1 MIIIPEALELAKLQR
16 TSATE
21 EQIIDFYHED
31 FKHILQNTEITQ
43 VEKYLDIGCG
53 IAGPQC
59 FMPKTTKLFLIDKT
73 EVDSKLYY
81 GFQQKTSFYNSMMIT
96 KENLIA
102 NGVKENNINIQE
114 ATETNEI
121 KFNERFDLIT
131 SFISCGFH
139 YPIETY
145 LDQIYEKLKTGGVL
159 IVDIRKETTGL
170 AALKT
175 KFGNS
180 EPIKE
185 HTKYWRVKYVK

>member
-1 MIIIPEALELAKLQR
+1 MIIIPEALQLAKLQQ
-16 TSATE
+16 TSSTE
-21 EQIIDFYHED
+21 EQIIDSYHED

-73 EVDSKLYY
+73 MDIAK
-81 GFQQKTSFYNSMMIT
+81 K
-96 KENLIA
+96 NLIA

-170 AALKT
+170 AALKI